1 MRDELICQFVVP
13 GPPVPKGRPRVF
25 YDKAHQRFRA
35 ATPGKTAE
43 AEQRIAQHF
52 WFNYRRRELLTGRL
66 RMTLRFYIDNFRRVD
81 ADNLEKT
88 VKDALNGKAY
98 VDDSQIDETNV
109 RVVRGVP
116 NPRTEVEIWRLGE
129 DARTR

>member
-1 MRDELICQFVVP
+1 MSDELVCSFVVP

-25 YDKAHQRFRA
+25 YDSGASRYRA
-35 ATPGKTAE
+35 ATPPKTSDAE
-43 AEQRIAQHF
+43 KRIAQHY
-52 WFNYRRRELLTGRL
+52 WVNARPRSLQTGRL
-66 RMTLRFYIDNFRRVD
+66 RLTLRFYVDNFRRVD

-109 RVVRGVP
+109 RVVRGAP
-116 NPRTEVEIWRLGE
+116 NPRTEVEIWRL
-129 DARTR
+129 A